1 MHTRKTSDYSPT
13 RSGSKAENAA
23 IVARAEMMKVF
34 SGRDPAKE
42 KESSDQKWQRRMY
55 EKAHGFDDD
64 AHRRRHQ
71 EAMAR
76 RKEQANED
84 VVEEQVAV

>member
-13 RSGSKAENAA
+13 RPGSKAENAA

-34 SGRDPAKE
+34 SERDPAKE
-42 KESSDQKWQRRMY
+42 KESYEQKWQRRMY
-55 EKAHGFDDD
+55 EKAHGFDND

-84 VVEEQVAV
+84 VV